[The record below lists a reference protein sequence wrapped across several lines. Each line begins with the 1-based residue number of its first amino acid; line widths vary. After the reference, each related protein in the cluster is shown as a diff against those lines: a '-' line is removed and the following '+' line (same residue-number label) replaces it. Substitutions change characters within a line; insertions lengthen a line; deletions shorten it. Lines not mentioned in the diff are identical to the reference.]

1 MTHQIQTEKI
11 KDCFITL
18 GDALQNMK
26 GNNTKTANAIS
37 NLGKAISE
45 SLNKKVTANLVI
57 TKTKNQFFCMSVT
70 PDSSTVEKI
79 SYAVANAEGTV
90 DVIKDLWRKAS
101 SWRLDIDSQ
110 LFNLLSAEELTAVT
124 LHEIGHIVDT
134 DSVPTRLFNIVQF
147 GFATNPVVQRAMMIS
162 KPIYAKFLAIPV
174 NTACAMNYDKAGIRK
189 EIKADNMA
197 IVNGYKD
204 ALLSGMSKIESFLTK
219 NDILTNP
226 ESELKQS
233 VDYVNARLQ
242 QISDRKTA
250 IAKRELSKFSRFL
263 GESVEDDS
271 PFGNSAFFESVE
283 ACYDSF
289 EPKFIGGDSC
299 FEELAL
305 VSKKLEPI
313 DRNKLDYIRL
323 KIDSMETPT
332 DKMTIVS
339 YINSKL
345 ELAEYYI
352 SILHDKKAS
361 KKYKVPHT
369 EEYLNYVID
378 TLNTLKEKAFAKR
391 VGGNNYYDIKVS
403 YPDNYQG

>member
-1 MTHQIQTEKI
+1 MTPRIQTEKI
-11 KDCFITL
+11 KDSFINL
-18 GDALQNMK
+18 GDVLQN
-26 GNNTKTANAIS
+26 TKINPS
-37 NLGKAISE
+37 VLKNELNNLGKAISE
-45 SLNKKVTANLVI
+45 TLGTNVSANLVH
-57 TKTKNQFFCMSVT
+57 TKRKENFFGMSIT

-90 DVIKDLWRKAS
+90 DTIKELWKKAT
-101 SWRLDIDSQ
+101 SWRLDIDDT
-110 LFNLLSAEELTAVT
+110 LFNFLSAEELTAVT

-147 GFATNPVVQRAMMIS
+147 GLATNPVVQRAMTIS
-162 KPIYAKFLAIPV
+162 KNVYSKFLSIPV
-174 NTACAMNYDKAGIRK
+174 NSACGMYYDKSSIRK

-197 IVNGYKD
+197 VVNGYKD
-204 ALLSGMSKIESFLTK
+204 ALVSGMSKIEK
-219 NDILTNP
+219 YIRDTNTTTASD
-226 ESELKQS
+226 EELKTS
-233 VDYVNARLQ
+233 VDYVVARLQ

-250 IAKRELSKFSRFL
+250 LAKKDMMRFKKYL
-263 GESVEDDS
+263 ESSDEEIFGKSVFCEAVEDCCEC
-271 PFGNSAFFESVE
+271 FT
-283 ACYDSF
+283 
-289 EPKFIGGDSC
+289 PKYIGGDSC

-305 VSKKLEPI
+305 FSKKLEPI

-323 KIDSMETPT
+323 KIDSMEDMT
-332 DKMTIVS
+332 DKMTIIS

-378 TLNTLKEKAFAKR
+378 ALNSLKQKAFAKK
-391 VGGNNYYDIKVS
+391 VGTYNYYDINVS
-403 YPDNYQG
+403 YPNGYQG